1 MQDFLLLHD
10 VKLREYSFFFAWSL
24 VLLWESALPA
34 KVLFD
39 SLALRWSRNIL
50 LSVFGILLNRL
61 LFPLSAIHLAIKA
74 AQNDWGVL
82 NLVALPAWL
91 HLLIA
96 LLALDAVAYLLH
108 ALLHRVPILWRIH
121 AVHHCDKDFDCT
133 TGLRFHPI
141 ESVIA
146 MSARLAIIVTLGI
159 PVIAVVIYELWAI
172 AAAFYTHANAQI
184 FPLAERKIRALLV
197 TPEMHRIHHS
207 ALAGESMTN
216 YGVVFSIWD
225 RLFRT
230 YRDRSAMNTE
240 EMPIGLPWFNNYP
253 SMGIMRLF
261 ILPLLSAPFREQA
274 EEQTAQVDKQPIFP
288 PS

>member
-10 VKLREYSFFFAWSL
+10 VKLREYFFFFAWSFI
-24 VLLWESALPA
+24 LLWESAFPA
-34 KVLFD
+34 KVLID

-61 LFPLSAIHLAIKA
+61 LFPLSAIHLAIEA
-74 AQNDWGVL
+74 AQNGWGAL

-91 HLLIA
+91 HILIA
-96 LLALDAVAYLLH
+96 LLALDATAYLLH
-108 ALLHRVPILWRIH
+108 ILLHRIPVLWRIH

-141 ESVIA
+141 EAVMAI
-146 MSARLAIIVTLGI
+146 SARFAVILALGI
-159 PVIAVVIYELWAI
+159 PVMAVAIYELWAI
-172 AAAFYTHANAQI
+172 LAAFYTHANAQI

-197 TPEMHRIHHS
+197 TPDMHRLHHS
-207 ALAGESMTN
+207 ALARESMTN

-230 YRDRSAMNTE
+230 YRDSSAMKTAD
-240 EMPIGLPWFNNYP
+240 MPIGLPWFNNHP
-253 SMGIMRLF
+253 SMGIARL
-261 ILPLLSAPFREQA
+261 IALPLLSAPFSEQA
-274 EEQTAQVDKQPIFP
+274 EEQNAQVE
-288 PS
+288 